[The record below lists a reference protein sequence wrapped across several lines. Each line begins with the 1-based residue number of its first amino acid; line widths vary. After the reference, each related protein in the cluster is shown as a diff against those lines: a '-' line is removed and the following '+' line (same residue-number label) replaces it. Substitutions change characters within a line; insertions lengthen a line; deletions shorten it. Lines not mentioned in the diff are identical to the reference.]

1 VTGVISLSDI
11 LNFLVLRPGGDD
23 PSQPGCTDMF
33 SKAVG
38 TVGPWGQ
45 VVSPEPANQQVVKS
59 ESTTAAE
66 LSEPLSK
73 TEIEES
79 SSSRQL
85 IEESSSNRQLSKSS
99 SADSAVE
106 ATEETLAGEEHEK
119 EKEEEERKEEGE
131 RTSCDKER
139 LGEEERERMSL
150 AEIPTH

>member
-45 VVSPEPANQQVVKS
+45 VISPEPPANEEVVKCEPPR
-59 ESTTAAE
+59 ESTTTAVESSEA
-66 LSEPLSK
+66 LSEPRM
-73 TEIEES
+73 EES
-79 SSSRQL
+79 
-85 IEESSSNRQLSKSS
+85 RQLSKSS

-106 ATEETLAGEEHEK
+106 ATEETLAGEEK
-119 EKEEEERKEEGE
+119 QEEGE